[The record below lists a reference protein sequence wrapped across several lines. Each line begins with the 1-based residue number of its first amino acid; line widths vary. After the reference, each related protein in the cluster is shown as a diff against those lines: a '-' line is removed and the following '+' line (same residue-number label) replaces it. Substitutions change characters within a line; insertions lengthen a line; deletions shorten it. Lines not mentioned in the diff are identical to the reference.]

1 MNPYQEVYSMIDRI
15 LVAKEG
21 QESSR
26 FYWELLCWRESELF
40 YKGMMLTKF
49 SHMVYESSMRCLTC
63 DEVKSLEIHGG
74 TQESMQPVISAEHLW
89 ILSQQGIHIEK
100 V

>member
-1 MNPYQEVYSMIDRI
+1 
-15 LVAKEG
+15 
-21 QESSR
+21 
-26 FYWELLCWRESELF
+26 
-40 YKGMMLTKF
+40 LTKF
-49 SHMVYESSMRCLTC
+49 SNMVYESSMRCLTC